1 MLLFGLPRILIEE
14 IAQEDAAA
22 VKTLTKAEMVEFYA
36 TYIVPT
42 SPLRAKLAVHLA
54 AQGVSDKTKEVAAAV
69 ADGENDKVP
78 GNGTEPYII
87 DDVRDYK
94 SRLVASAGARPS
106 KELSEFEDLDS
117 KL

>member
-1 MLLFGLPRILIEE
+1 
-14 IAQEDAAA
+14 
-22 VKTLTKAEMVEFYA
+22 MVEFYT

-42 SPLRAKLAVHLA
+42 SPLRAKLAVHLI
-54 AQGVSDKTKEVAAAV
+54 AQGVSDKTKEAAAT
-69 ADGENDKVP
+69 DGEKETVP

-87 DDVRDYK
+87 EDVRDYK
-94 SRLVASAGARPS
+94 SRLVASAGARPF